1 MTKITKICWDCL
13 RWGDG
18 RVDKKILGWIVMKI
32 NGVYV
37 RYVRCRRTEERKR
50 EEIIRCNLSLC
61 LSFSPFLLPFVLF
74 LASPLPLSNI
84 NEQFFFRTVAVV
96 SHRHNCVF
104 FFSSFHRLVINKN
117 SAIIRYVPDSQ
128 SFFLF
133 ISTSERERE
142 KRFATVTSNNTQ
154 K

>member
-1 MTKITKICWDCL
+1 MNT
-13 RWGDG
+13 
-18 RVDKKILGWIVMKI
+18 
-32 NGVYV
+32 NGVCV
-37 RYVRCRRTEERKR
+37 RYVRCRRTEERER

-96 SHRHNCVF
+96 SHRYNHVF
-104 FFSSFHRLVINKN
+104 FFSFHRLVINKN
-117 SAIIRYVPDSQ
+117 SAVIRYVPDSQ